1 MRALEQPDDQDAEQ
15 RKTDA
20 QYGDEGENL
29 RWAEIV
35 SEQEFGGS
43 PEKVEQWLRDRNARQ
58 RRHVER
64 A

>member
-1 MRALEQPDDQDAEQ
+1 
-15 RKTDA
+15 
-20 QYGDEGENL
+20 
-29 RWAEIV
+29 V

-43 PEKVEQWLRDRNARQ
+43 AEKVEQWLRDRNARQ